1 MRFKLDLHVY
11 LQMLST
17 QQTLLDTR
25 THTKLNLKCHTN
37 WAWWYMSAILAFWLW
52 RQEDNEFGARL
63 NCSAKLLF
71 KNDEDDDDDELIK
84 IER

>member
-1 MRFKLDLHVY
+1 MRFKLDLHFY
-11 LQMLST
+11 LQYSANPAGH
-17 QQTLLDTR
+17 TR

-52 RQEDNEFGARL
+52 RQVDNEFGARL

-71 KNDEDDDDDELIK
+71 KNDGDDGDDDLIK